1 MRSKPAAVFMAFGTK
16 GDIYPLA
23 AIAAAFACDQEQYQV
38 VFITHSAHENLMVHL
53 RANKVTYIPV
63 SSPPVV
69 SPLEHYGKME
79 LSFSAHKREIIQKH
93 RYECTSI
100 IEDIFGD
107 SSVEGDVIAFNF
119 FALEGWSF
127 AELFRVRCIVVAPY
141 VVPYSAPSSFVRQ
154 FRKEH
159 PGLYNHLQEAPTDKV
174 GWKDVIHWMWPLF
187 TEEWGSWRSLDLN
200 LSSLPFTDPVTGLP
214 TFHERLPSPL
224 LLYGFS
230 KEVVEYPG
238 YWPSKVRVCGFWFPP
253 KEWQFSCND
262 CAEISASV
270 SSGSSNKQ
278 NELCSIHLSL
288 QFFIEFPAT
297 ELPIFIGL
305 SSIGSMGFL
314 RNPHAFLRVLG
325 TALDISGSRFILFSA
340 GYEPLEAAI
349 DSYAKEASSCP
360 EQTQRSNE
368 GVSLFGG
375 RLFCF
380 SGSVPYNWLFP
391 RCAAAIHHGGS
402 GSTAAALLAGVPQ
415 VICPFMLDQFYWAE
429 RMYWLGV
436 APEPLKREHLVPDKD
451 EDFYIKEAANMLVR
465 ALDYSQSS
473 EVKSRALQ
481 ISNKLSNE
489 DGVSE
494 AVHLIN
500 EELRSCR

>member
-1 MRSKPAAVFMAFGTK
+1 MRSKPAAIFMAFGTK

-38 VFITHSAHENLMVHL
+38 FFITHSAHENLMVHL
-53 RANKVTYIPV
+53 RANKVMYIPV

-100 IEDIFGD
+100 IEDILGD
-107 SSVEGDVIAFNF
+107 SSVEGDVIAINF
-119 FALEGWSF
+119 FALEGWSL
-127 AELFRVRCIVVAPY
+127 AELFQVRCIVVAPY
-141 VVPYSAPSSFVRQ
+141 VVPYSAPSSFERQ

-200 LSSLPFTDPVTGLP
+200 LSALPFTNLYFAKSKPVTNSEPNPLTELLGSLVFWLKDPVTGLP

-230 KEVVEYPG
+230 KEVVEYP
-238 YWPSKVRVCGFWFPP
+238 
-253 KEWQFSCND
+253 
-262 CAEISASV
+262 EISASV
-270 SSGSSNKQ
+270 SPGSSNKQ
-278 NELCSIHLSL
+278 NKLCSIHLGL
-288 QFFIEFPAT
+288 QFFIEFPAA
-297 ELPIFIGL
+297 ELPVFIGL

-314 RNPHAFLRVLG
+314 RNPHAFLQVLR
-325 TALDISGSRFILFSA
+325 TALDISDSRFILFSA

-349 DSYAKEASSCP
+349 ESYAKEASSCP
-360 EQTQRSNE
+360 EQTQRSNG
-368 GVSLFGG
+368 GVSFFGG

-380 SGSVPYNWLFP
+380 SG
-391 RCAAAIHHGGS
+391 

-451 EDFYIKEAANMLVR
+451 EDFYIKKAANMLVR

-473 EVKSRALQ
+473 EVKTRALQ

-494 AVHLIN
+494 AVHLIK